1 MQYTNNFKIT
11 SGYFTTNKGLSTF
24 LSSFLL
30 VGKFVGVYADVRAK
44 YSRKN
49 ILRVLIFSKFLES
62 KSVNNL
68 IKSDLRGVIN
78 CSKDVYY
85 KVKNCFK
92 INWRTTLYNQAY
104 ECIDKL
110 EPVDMKTTLSH
121 KIPCII
127 ADDTNIPKTGKVF
140 ELIGKIFS
148 HAGHKYKLGFK
159 CLNVTY
165 WTGKTSINLDFS
177 LHIEKRKDG
186 KQGMSK
192 KELKHRYTKNR
203 NPSTHGVTRLTESL
217 NKKTS
222 SLIKVVKRILQ
233 RGIEAKYLLV
243 DSWFFNNEL
252 VQFIKQTSLHLI
264 TRPKRNNWKYKH
276 NGRDYTIGQLMNK
289 YKGPKF
295 RKWSGKLKMFTVA
308 IGVEFKGQALQ
319 LHLYKPKKRG
329 SSWHVLIGTNRSLS
343 SIKTYE
349 IYQNRWSIE
358 VVFKELK
365 QYFNFGKSQSRDFIG
380 QISDHT
386 ICLMAYN
393 FLSVYKCVNDYQSI
407 GALFDHVKQNWIR
420 PNVMEVFWNEILK
433 IAQKISKVMDLDVS
447 QIVEKVINDS
457 KFLQIFNLNRLL
469 LTTET

>member
-1 MQYTNNFKIT
+1 MKE
-11 SGYFTTNKGLSTF
+11 ST
-24 LSSFLL
+24 
-30 VGKFVGVYADVRAK
+30 AK
-44 YSRKN
+44 K
-49 ILRVLIFSKFLES
+49 
-62 KSVNNL
+62 NL
-68 IKSDLRGVIN
+68 IKEIHRSGQICL
-78 CSKDVYY
+78 
-85 KVKNCFK
+85 
-92 INWRTTLYNQAY
+92 TAAT
-104 ECIDKL
+104 
-110 EPVDMKTTLSH
+110 
-121 KIPCII
+121 
-127 ADDTNIPKTGKVF
+127 
-140 ELIGKIFS
+140 IGK
-148 HAGHKYKLGFK
+148 
-159 CLNVTY
+159 
-165 WTGKTSINLDFS
+165 
-177 LHIEKRKDG
+177 
-186 KQGMSK
+186 
-192 KELKHRYTKNR
+192 
-203 NPSTHGVTRLTESL
+203 
-217 NKKTS
+217 
-222 SLIKVVKRILQ
+222 
-233 RGIEAKYLLV
+233 
-243 DSWFFNNEL
+243 
-252 VQFIKQTSLHLI
+252 
-264 TRPKRNNWKYKH
+264 
-276 NGRDYTIGQLMNK
+276 LMNK

-295 RKWSGKLKMFTVA
+295 RRWSGKLKMFTVA

-319 LHLYKPKKRG
+319 LNLYKPKKRG